1 MPRWTRRRVVVLGL
15 LLGLLLSIQWTAAKG
30 APWAPTHRTRVRRML
45 DLARVRP
52 GEVVYDLGSGDGRIL
67 LAAARRYGARAVGVE
82 IDPLRYALTRA
93 AVAIVGLSGLVA
105 VRFGDL
111 FRADLSEADVVTCYL
126 WQDTNDA
133 LESKLASELRPGA
146 RVVSHR
152 YTFPGLRLVDAD
164 PRELVYVYEIGTR
177 GPAHDTAARA
187 FRPLRS
193 GRYSASRKT
202 KN

>member
-15 LLGLLLSIQWTAAKG
+15 LLGLLFSIQWTAAKR

-52 GEVVYDLGSGDGRIL
+52 AEVVYDLGSGDGRIL
-67 LAAARRYGARAVGVE
+67 LTAARRYGARAVGVE
-82 IDPLRYALTRA
+82 IDPLRYVLTRL
-93 AVAIVGLSGLVA
+93 AVALAGLTDRVA

-111 FRADLSEADVVTCYL
+111 FEADLSEADVVTCYL

-133 LESKLASELRPGA
+133 LESKLAAELRTGA

-152 YTFPGLRLVDAD
+152 YTFPGLRLVDSD
-164 PRELVYVYEIGTR
+164 PRELVYVYEIGAH
-177 GPAHDTAARA
+177 GPVDDAAARA
-187 FRPLRS
+187 FRPLRG
-193 GRYSASRKT
+193 GRYSASWKT